1 LISMSEGSTPAPS
14 RDPPA
19 VERPETILMVEDDP
33 DVRTMG
39 ETLLVEAGFAVHT
52 AADADEAL
60 DQVRAGRGFDLL
72 FTDIV
77 MPGEL
82 DGIGLAAEIG
92 RLRPGTPVLL
102 TTGWAD
108 RARDQADQRPDL
120 ELIAK
125 PYRQTDLVRK
135 IRLLLDRGAASF

>member
-1 LISMSEGSTPAPS
+1 
-14 RDPPA
+14 
-19 VERPETILMVEDDP
+19 MVEDNAE
-33 DVRTMG
+33 VRVMG
-39 ETLLVEAGFAVHT
+39 KTLLLDAGFAVHT
-52 AADADEAL
+52 AGDADEAL
-60 DQVRAGRGFDLL
+60 ALVTAGLAFDLL

-82 DGIGLAAEIG
+82 DGVGLAAEVA
-92 RLRPGTPVLL
+92 RLRPGMPVLL

-108 RARDQADQRPDL
+108 RARDQADQHPDT

-135 IRLLLDRGAASF
+135 IRHLLDRGAAVI

>member
-1 LISMSEGSTPAPS
+1 MSDMSENPPSDDEPAPG
-14 RDPPA
+14 RR
-19 VERPETILMVEDDP
+19 EIILMVEDNP
-33 DVRTMG
+33 DVRLMG
-39 ETLLVEAGFAVHT
+39 ETLLLDAGFEVHT
-52 AADADEAL
+52 AGDAAEAL
-60 DQVRAGRGFDLL
+60 DQVRTGLTFDLL

-82 DGIGLAAEIG
+82 DGIGLAAEIA
-92 RLRPGTPVLL
+92 RLRPGTPILL

-108 RARDQADQRPDL
+108 RAEEHADQRLDL

-135 IRLLLDRGAASF
+135 IRLLLDRGVAGI